1 MTRTFGIEIEAFGAT
16 RDAVVNAFRAVGL
29 NAAEAFYTN
38 SDASYWRIK
47 TDASISGENGFE
59 VVSPILTDM
68 ADVQKCCDALEEV
81 GAKVNRSTGL
91 HVHVGAGDLNIASWK
106 NMCKRYRD
114 NEVEIDAFMPR
125 SRRENNQRF
134 IASIRNVSD
143 AAIDRATNV
152 QGLVDAFGTRYV
164 KLNVSS
170 FLKHGTV
177 EFRHHSGTTDFTKI
191 SKWINFC
198 LNFVQASV
206 VTETSSKIKD
216 AMVIT
221 EARSWNPHSYGS
233 DAYAVYNCLMV
244 GDTVAQFLELVE
256 GLGLNDAKKGQR
268 YLRSYVKSGRVA
280 LEGFSAVASGAMAP
294 LWTGQ
299 ELVAGYFAERT
310 EDLS

>member
-16 RDAVVNAFRAVGL
+16 RYDVVAAFRAQGL
-29 NAAEAFYTN
+29 VADEAFYTN
-38 SDASYWRIK
+38 SDASFWRIK

-59 VVSPILTDM
+59 VVSPILTDL

-91 HVHVGAGDLNIASWK
+91 HVHVGAGDLSIASWK

-134 IASIRNVSD
+134 IASIRSVSD

-177 EFRHHSGTTDFTKI
+177 EFRHHSGTTDFNKI
-191 SKWINFC
+191 SKWISFC

-206 VTETSSKIKD
+206 VTETSGRVKNEMMISE
-216 AMVIT
+216 V
-221 EARSWNPHSYGS
+221 RSYNPHQYGS
-233 DAYAVYNCLMV
+233 DAYRVYECLV
-244 GDTVAQFLELVE
+244 PGDSVAQFLELVE

-268 YLRSYVKSGRVA
+268 YLRVYLKDGRVK
-280 LEGFSAVASGAMAP
+280 LVGFNSGTSGANAS

-299 ELVAGYFAERT
+299 ENVAGYFAERT